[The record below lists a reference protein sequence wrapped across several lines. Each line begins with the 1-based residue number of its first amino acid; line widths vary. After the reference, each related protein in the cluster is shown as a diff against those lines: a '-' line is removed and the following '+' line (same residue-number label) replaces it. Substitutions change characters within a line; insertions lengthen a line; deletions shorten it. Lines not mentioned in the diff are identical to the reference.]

1 MDPAPYFS
9 RRARDERLTA
19 TDASREQ
26 SRQAHVELSF
36 RYEQL
41 ASGPFAGSIA
51 QEPAAGPPND
61 PGSIAAPNSHACWSA
76 PFYFPAPAHLAIC
89 SSHLTTAP
97 IGLADRNVAWKPT
110 YRTASTLRASE
121 FFGREA
127 VGLSS

>member
-41 ASGPFAGSIA
+41 ASGPFAGKHRSG
-51 QEPAAGPPND
+51 AGSRSTERPRVD
-61 PGSIAAPNSHACWSA
+61 RRAELACMLVSA
-76 PFYFPAPAHLAIC
+76 FLLPSTGAFGDLLE
-89 SSHLTTAP
+89 SLDDR
-97 IGLADRNVAWKPT
+97 ADWAR
-110 YRTASTLRASE
+110 
-121 FFGREA
+121 
-127 VGLSS
+127 